1 MSTRPKIDINEGKF
15 EFIKFIRDN
24 KLSIPITEGGKR
36 RGVKALKEDLE
47 KGGYLIGVKGKSKA
61 PKSRGEKPKQ
71 SGLKEKQIQQQ
82 QQYAKL
88 TQQFPEG
95 FSAKNVNV
103 IKLSGFS
110 ATNVPPAQPVSPIQ
124 VEYSGYGGIPIT
136 TQLTG
141 YEREPTPSEM
151 RDYLTSRVPV
161 DDFRYLTKPALKELY
176 DKVRSGEDKTDYS
189 KGVPMR
195 DMKEYL
201 SGIGVPNTVFKDM
214 KKSELRE
221 LFNKYKQGAEAQSQ
235 LADEPVSEAA
245 VADEEPQQT
254 EEFEGELITYEGIT
268 YQFLEDEPDEI
279 YNLSG
284 DFVGKFDV
292 DFIDIEFINDQFK
305 NQHEADLEDLEVGDY
320 EEPERKK
327 IKRKKPAAEPEPEE
341 EDEVPF
347 ELRRYRERKE
357 AAKKRKEER
366 EKERIA
372 NLDEE
377 DVDELLGLLDVETY
391 GYQVAMNAYRDLTA
405 FGLKITEPK
414 RRLDSMTPFKYEGIT
429 YYIDSNE
436 DFEMNPKVFND
447 KLEVVGSVGS
457 KSSRKYYVGGG
468 NYENEYNVR
477 FKVGYRDIHDTLK
490 D

>member
-1 MSTRPKIDINEGKF
+1 MI
-15 EFIKFIRDN
+15 EFIKFISDN

-71 SGLKEKQIQQQ
+71 AGLKEKQIQQQ
-82 QQYAKL
+82 EQYAKL

-110 ATNVPPAQPVSPIQ
+110 ATNVPPAQPVSTIQ
-124 VEYSGYGGIPIT
+124 VEYSGYGGIPIKAPAVSQAA
-136 TQLTG
+136 QLTG

-161 DDFRYLTKPALKELY
+161 DDFRNLAKPALKELY
-176 DKVRSGEDKTDYS
+176 DKVRGSDKTDYS
-189 KGVPMR
+189 KGVPIREMR
-195 DMKEYL
+195 DYL
-201 SGIGVPNTVFKDM
+201 SSILPNTVFKDM
-214 KKSELRE
+214 RKGEIRE
-221 LFNKYKQGAEAQSQ
+221 LYNKYKRGAEFQSQ

-245 VADEEPQQT
+245 VADEEPQET

-292 DFIDIEFINDQFK
+292 DFIDIEFINDEFK
-305 NQHEADLEDLEVGDY
+305 RQHEADLLDLEVGDY
-320 EEPERKK
+320 EEGERKK
-327 IKRKKPAAEPEPEE
+327 IKRKKPAKEPEPE

-347 ELRRYRERKE
+347 ELRKYRERKAE
-357 AAKKRKEER
+357 AKKRSEER
-366 EKERIA
+366 EKQRIA

-377 DVDELLGLLDVETY
+377 DVDDLIRLLDVEEY
-391 GYQVAMNAYRDLTA
+391 GYYVAMDAWRDLTA

-414 RRLDSMTPFKYEGIT
+414 RTLSDMTPFEYEGIT
-429 YYIDSNE
+429 YYTELDE
-436 DFEMNPKVFND
+436 DFEGGTKVYND
-447 KLEVVGSVGS
+447 KFEVVGTLKGS
-457 KSSRKYYVGGG
+457 KSIRGEHKI
-468 NYENEYNVR
+468 R
-477 FKVGYRDIHDTLK
+477 FKSKYREIHEIERG
-490 D
+490 